1 MDRLQMPALCDTGS
15 MSSKR
20 DERSEKMASND
31 VHEAMNRLGVAA
43 YCPICGH
50 SGWIGVGDGTDLEVK
65 LLAVDEAGE
74 LLDRHDRPGP
84 PWLGVTCEV
93 LLCAQCGW
101 LRLHSV
107 ASIRRVL
114 SAAAGASD

>member
-1 MDRLQMPALCDTGS
+1 
-15 MSSKR
+15 
-20 DERSEKMASND
+20 MASND

-65 LLAVDEAGE
+65 LLAVDNAGE

-101 LRLHSV
+101 IPLHSA

-114 SAAAGASD
+114 SASAGASE